1 MALTNKQVQGVC
13 NMFANAFIH
22 AESEEERKK
31 ILIDFEDAFSRG
43 IADWKT
49 ICGDQIRK
57 LTADKD
63 IIDAYDTLSTRNDD
77 KEKRVDC
84 EIRPLEKEDFEQVR
98 EVMNAAFDLMV
109 ADHDIAKFE
118 AFVESRYSFV
128 AYKDGEILG
137 AVLAHE
143 QPDLSLPIVYI
154 NSFAVTEH
162 ARGQGIGRMLFES
175 LRKKVRDNH
184 LLLIKLQ
191 TDPKIE
197 AYQIYKHW
205 GMQESELVQM
215 KCYCI

>member
-1 MALTNKQVQGVC
+1 MIKGLTT
-13 NMFANAFIH
+13 
-22 AESEEERKK
+22 
-31 ILIDFEDAFSRG
+31 D
-43 IADWKT
+43 
-49 ICGDQIRK
+49 
-57 LTADKD
+57 TA
-63 IIDAYDTLSTRNDD
+63 IIDAYINLSTRNDD
-77 KEKRVDC
+77 KNKKVDC

-118 AFVESRYSFV
+118 AFVESGYSFV
-128 AYKDGEILG
+128 AYKDEEILG

-143 QPDLSLPIVYI
+143 QPDLSIPIVYI
-154 NSFAVTEH
+154 NSFAVAEH
-162 ARGQGIGRMLFES
+162 ARGQGIGKALFES
-175 LRKKVRDNH
+175 LRKKVRENH